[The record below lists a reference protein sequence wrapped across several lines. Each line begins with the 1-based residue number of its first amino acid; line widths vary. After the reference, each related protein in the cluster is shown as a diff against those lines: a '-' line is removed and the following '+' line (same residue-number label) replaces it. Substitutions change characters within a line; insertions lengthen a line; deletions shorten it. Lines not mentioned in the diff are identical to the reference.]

1 MDIEKNQKLI
11 IRFMTDVNIQS
22 ITNFINLV
30 ETEFKNGVKFFRF
43 LISSPGG
50 MVDPGLSAFNYLKG
64 LPVYIETVN
73 FGAVDSISVML
84 FCAGKN
90 RICVPNARFILHDV
104 MRLIP
109 PQSQPSMVSE
119 IQLKEWID
127 ALKVDRRNIA
137 KVISDTT
144 RKPIEEIEQLIIK
157 GKVLNAEEAYEMGLV
172 TAISENIIEEG
183 VKIISI

>member
-1 MDIEKNQKLI
+1 
-11 IRFMTDVNIQS
+11 MTEVNVQS
-22 ITNFINLV
+22 VTNFINLV
-30 ETEFKNGVKFFRF
+30 ETEFKNEVKFFRI

-104 MRLIP
+104 MRFIP
-109 PQSQPSMVSE
+109 PHTQPSFISE
-119 IQLKEWID
+119 VQLKEWID
-127 ALKVDRRNIA
+127 ALRVDRTNIA

-144 RKPIEEIEQLIIK
+144 GKPLEEIEKLIIG
-157 GKVLNAEEAYEMGLV
+157 GKVLNAEEAKRMGLV
-172 TAISENIIEEG
+172 TTISENIIEEG
-183 VKIISI
+183 IRIINI